1 MSQFDR
7 FSAVAAVLETPNIDT
22 DIIFPARFLLLL
34 DRDGIGKHAFEDR
47 RLDRAGNED
56 PGFVLNQ
63 PAFRDARILV
73 GGPNFGCGSSREHAV
88 WALHD
93 RGIRCV
99 IAPSF
104 GEIFFNNCLR
114 NGVLPIVL
122 ADVEWQRVQAH
133 ARTAAPVTI
142 DLFRQSIELGDG
154 APIGFAIAPERRDA
168 LLNGQDDI
176 AAILDRSGPAMHDYE
191 QRRRHTHPWL
201 FASDENRQGNQA

>member
-1 MSQFDR
+1 MSRFDR
-7 FSAVAAVLETPNIDT
+7 FSAVAAVLDAANIDT
-22 DIIFPARFLLLL
+22 DIIFPARFLLLP
-34 DRDGIGKHAFEDR
+34 DRDGLGKHAFEDR
-47 RLDRAGNED
+47 RLDRSGAED

-63 PAFRDARILV
+63 DAFRNAGILV

-114 NGVLPIVL
+114 NAMLPIVL
-122 ADVEWQRVQAH
+122 ADAEWQRVRMH
-133 ARTAAPVTI
+133 ALTAAPVTV
-142 DLFRQSIELGDG
+142 DLSAQSIELGSQP
-154 APIGFAIAPERRDA
+154 PIRFDIAPERREA
-168 LLNGQDDI
+168 LLNGRDDI
-176 AAILDRSGPAMHDYE
+176 ATILDLCGPAMHVFE

-201 FASDENRQGNQA
+201 FASGNNQQGN